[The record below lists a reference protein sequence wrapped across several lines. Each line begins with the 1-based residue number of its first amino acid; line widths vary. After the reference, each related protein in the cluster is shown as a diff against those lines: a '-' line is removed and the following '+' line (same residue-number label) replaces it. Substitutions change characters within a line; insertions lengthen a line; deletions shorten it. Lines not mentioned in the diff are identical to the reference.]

1 MIKMMTMRL
10 KIRMII
16 MMIKMI
22 ERWATLICIA

>member
-10 KIRMII
+10 KIMMVI

-22 ERWATLICIA
+22 EVWATLICIV